1 MNTKHTAF
9 VLAATL
15 VAAGFFGCATSDT
28 SGAIAQPLRVSD
40 NQRFLVTQDG
50 QPFFWL
56 GDTGWLLHKLDR
68 DDTERYLEDRRSKGF
83 NVIQT
88 SALHGLSVRDA
99 YGHLA
104 VRDRNPALPVVTE
117 GSNHADSAQYD
128 YWDHLDYAVDLAAA
142 KGLYMAIVPVWGTNV
157 KSGYVSREQAA
168 AYAKFLG
175 ERYANRSNVIWVN
188 GGDIV
193 GTDSSEI
200 WHIIGS
206 TLRQCAPQ
214 SLITFHPFGRSR
226 SSQWFHDADWLD
238 FNMVQSGHRTYEQ
251 DPNGIGQDT
260 WRHIGIDY
268 TLSPTKPTLDGEP
281 SYENIPYGLHDWKL
295 EKNVHLRPTP
305 YDSSAPQPLW
315 LAHDVRRYAYWSVF
329 AGGCGFTY
337 GHTSIM
343 QMLQPDEPL
352 PGAYNATM
360 PWTEALN
367 AEGATQMQHLKNLML
382 SRPYLDR
389 VPDTTLVANQGQRY
403 DHIQATRGEGY
414 AFFYTHNGRT
424 IEVNCAAIGK
434 ADALK
439 KSAWFDPRSGTQTP
453 ATPVLRE
460 GVLAFTPPVQEVKDG
475 NDWVLVLDF

>member
-1 MNTKHTAF
+1 MNAKRAAF
-9 VLAATL
+9 VLTAVL
-15 VAAGFFGCATSDT
+15 VAAGISGCARSDT
-28 SGAIAQPLRVSD
+28 SVASALPLRVSD
-40 NQRFLVTQDG
+40 NRRFLVTQDG
-50 QPFFWL
+50 KPFFWL

-68 DDTERYLEDRRSKGF
+68 EQTERYMEDRHSKGF

-88 SALHGLSVRDA
+88 SALHELNVRDA

-104 VRDRNPALPVVTE
+104 VHDRNPAQPVLTE

-142 KGLYMAIVPVWGTNV
+142 KGMYMAIVPVWGSNV
-157 KSGYVSREQAA
+157 KSGHVSREQAA

-193 GTDSSEI
+193 GTDSAEI
-200 WHIIGS
+200 WRTIGS
-206 TLRQCAPQ
+206 TLRQHAPQ

-226 SSQWFHDADWLD
+226 SSQWFHDAGWLD

-251 DPNGIGQDT
+251 DPNGIGQDS

-268 TLSPTKPTLDGEP
+268 ALSPTKPTLDGEP
-281 SYENIPYGLHDWKL
+281 SYENIPYGLHDWRQ
-295 EKNVHLRPTP
+295 EKYAHLRPTP

-315 LAHDVRRYAYWSVF
+315 QARDLRRYAYWSVF

-337 GHTSIM
+337 GHNSIM
-343 QMLQPDEPL
+343 QMLQPSEPL

-367 AEGATQMQHLKNLML
+367 AEGAAQMQHLKNLML

-389 VPDTTLVANQGQRY
+389 VPDTALVANQGQRY

-414 AFFYTHNGRT
+414 AFLYTYNGRS
-424 IEVNCAAIGK
+424 IELNLAAIGS
-434 ADALK
+434 ADGLK
-439 KSAWFDPRSGTQTP
+439 KSAWFDPRSGEQTP
-453 ATPVLRE
+453 ARPVLRDA
-460 GVLAFTPPVQEVKDG
+460 VLAFTPPVGEVKDG
-475 NDWVLVLDF
+475 NDWVLVVDF